1 MTIAMIIVIKEVVSL
16 PLSVSF
22 LSPLSPSLSLSLSV
36 FHNKFETQYILH
48 DQVYKIGLWNQ
59 E

>member
-16 PLSVSF
+16 PLS
-22 LSPLSPSLSLSLSV
+22 LPLPPSPSL

-48 DQVYKIGLWNQ
+48 DRVYKIGLWNQ